1 MSPTIKAT
9 KAPTT
14 LGPTMPKICNL
25 TAKRVKLK
33 ATTSLNIHVFEVRV
47 FSSGQNVALNK
58 NASQSSTF
66 GSLNPSRAIDGDLLS
81 FSHTDDGNA
90 WWEVDLLNPHSIDS
104 VNIKNRWCKDKTDPS
119 GCLCRLSNVTLSLIN
134 DVGSVVVSKNIGG
147 TCGLPDLTFS
157 FDASSSYCPT
167 LVSNLHHPNRF

>member
-1 MSPTIKAT
+1 
-9 KAPTT
+9 
-14 LGPTMPKICNL
+14 MPKICNL

-167 LVSNLHHPNRF
+167 LVSNLHHPNRFRMPV